1 MGFAGSDDAGVY
13 RISDELA
20 LVLTVDYFPPI
31 VDDPFDFGRVAAAN
45 ALSDVYAMGGRPV
58 AALNVA
64 GFPEGTLPPDVLG
77 DVLRGGAETVKAAGA
92 VVVGGHT
99 VKDAELKY
107 GLVVVGFVRPDRIM
121 TNAGARPG
129 DSIILTKPLGT
140 GVLSTAL
147 KKGDL
152 DDGTLKILV
161 ELMTTLNEAASA
173 KMLEFSATA
182 CTDVT
187 GFGLAGHAL
196 EMAEASGIT
205 IEIDAS
211 AVPVMAGAA
220 DAVKKGYLTGG
231 GKQNRDYVLKKTR
244 LEASV
249 DPVMQA
255 LLFDPQTSG
264 GLLIAVPAGSA
275 RALLE
280 HLTPAC
286 PRSAVIGSCLPH
298 GEVSLILR

>member
-286 PRSAVIGSCLPH
+286 PRSAVIGSCLPR